1 LQTGC
6 AVATTTPGSPWTPW
20 AQLLSMDNKNLG
32 LTYQYPQLS
41 YDGTN
46 YWLAAMLQDDGTA
59 SGAAQ
64 TRTAIYQDD
73 GSMNFHLVGYIGNS
87 LTTNACA
94 LVIAGT
100 IYVFDAIN
108 VFTGTPVTSVLDVS
122 NDVLALT
129 IVERPNAPQAIALTL
144 ANNNGQY
151 LGIGQLSPNATMT
164 IALGFNGTTLLT
176 HTAYPDT
183 IAQVAGA
190 ENLACE
196 ISGRSVSKFL
206 EQVISRALIYSN
218 QTIAQLITAIALQ
231 AGVTLDPLPTTSQFS
246 QTLPCYMLQPGDTWA
261 TALNRLGNVYGY
273 TKLDRATPSVT
284 IVEPQASD
292 PSSWTYAQETLGLA
306 WATHADQATLIR
318 VIGQSATT
326 TPAFADIT
334 DDTAILVSGGERYR
348 HIVDRNLTT
357 AAKARL
363 RAQIALREEQRKAS
377 TGTITVSLNPAH
389 ELMDVVTV
397 TDARVGLAAQ
407 PMRINGMDWHIN
419 MQSGEW
425 LQHLHVELP

>member
-1 LQTGC
+1 
-6 AVATTTPGSPWTPW
+6 
-20 AQLLSMDNKNLG
+20 MDNKNLG
-32 LTYQYPQLS
+32 LTYQYPQANL
-41 YDGTN
+41 GGAITT
-46 YWLAAMLQDDGTA
+46 LAAMLQDDGTA
-59 SGAAQ
+59 SGVAQ

-108 VFTGTPVTSVLDVS
+108 VFTGQPVTSVLDVS

-151 LGIGQLSPNATMT
+151 LGLSQLSPNATMT
-164 IALGFNGTTLLT
+164 IALGYNGTTLLT
-176 HTAYPDT
+176 HTAYLDT

-218 QTIAQLITAIALQ
+218 QTIVQLISAIALQ

-246 QTLPCYMLQPGDTWA
+246 QTLPCFMLQPGDTWA
-261 TALNRLGNVYGY
+261 T
-273 TKLDRATPSVT
+273 TC
-284 IVEPQASD
+284 
-292 PSSWTYAQETLGLA
+292 
-306 WATHADQATLIR
+306 
-318 VIGQSATT
+318 
-326 TPAFADIT
+326 
-334 DDTAILVSGGERYR
+334 
-348 HIVDRNLTT
+348 
-357 AAKARL
+357 
-363 RAQIALREEQRKAS
+363 
-377 TGTITVSLNPAH
+377 SL
-389 ELMDVVTV
+389 
-397 TDARVGLAAQ
+397 
-407 PMRINGMDWHIN
+407 
-419 MQSGEW
+419 
-425 LQHLHVELP
+425 